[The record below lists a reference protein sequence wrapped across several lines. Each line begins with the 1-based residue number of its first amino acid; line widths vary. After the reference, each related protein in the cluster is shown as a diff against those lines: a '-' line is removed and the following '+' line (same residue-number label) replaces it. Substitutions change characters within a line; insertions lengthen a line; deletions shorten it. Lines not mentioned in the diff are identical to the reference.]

1 MAGASGSISESRR
14 FLGEA
19 NGNPLQYSCLEI
31 PWTKE
36 PGSLQPVKSHSWT
49 QLGDSTVTKSLT
61 VCGRSVAQVSRS
73 VNFPGKNTGVGCHFL
88 LQEDLQAPGD
98 LLDPGMVASPPWA
111 GGLNSLPL
119 RQSLNDLII
128 KPLMCIQPKHQIK
141 KQIGRK

>member
-1 MAGASGSISESRR
+1 MGDQLLR
-14 FLGEA
+14 F
-19 NGNPLQYSCLEI
+19 
-31 PWTKE
+31 T
-36 PGSLQPVKSHSWT
+36 
-49 QLGDSTVTKSLT
+49 
-61 VCGRSVAQVSRS
+61 RSA
-73 VNFPGKNTGVGCHFL
+73 NFPDKNTGVGCHFL

-98 LLDPGMVASPPWA
+98 LLDPGMVASPPRA